1 MLRSR
6 AVRSL
11 LMEVAGLRP
20 PEDDDAAAESAP
32 GDAEKGILRQAA
44 RRALLVVLIDALA
57 LVLLF
62 VLRDRSRSFLQL
74 DRSPDSVFTL
84 GVLVVAVHLGFR
96 LAQVLHLRRVGSA
109 LLDLPAEPPADTK
122 APGTD

>member
-1 MLRSR
+1 
-6 AVRSL
+6 
-11 LMEVAGLRP
+11 MEVAALRP
-20 PEDDDAAAESAP
+20 PEDDDPAAESAP
-32 GDAEKGILRQAA
+32 GDAEKELLRQAA

-84 GVLVVAVHLGFR
+84 GVLVVAAHLGFR
-96 LAQVLHLRRVGSA
+96 LAHYLHLRRVGSA
-109 LLDLPAEPPADTK
+109 LLDLPAESPAESLADTK
-122 APGTD
+122 APGPD